1 MKEQWK
7 VLIADDEPIIREGIR
22 ESVDWDSLGMT
33 VVGEAEDGEEAL
45 ELALQHDVHILLADL
60 NMPIMN
66 GITLIKHIREKLP
79 ECRILIITG
88 HDEFAYAQQAIRLQV
103 DDYILKPVNRE
114 QLQSVLAR
122 LGGELEA
129 TVKQSEH
136 LEQASKQIAKNLPLL
151 RERFCL
157 DWIVQGAL
165 TEEEIIEQLN
175 FLQLPAASPVQ
186 IGVIRWPE
194 IRGDQRIMKE
204 NDRQLFLFATEN
216 IVAEM
221 LAGYRKVIFR
231 DRTDLVVV
239 CLWDAAPESVFHDL
253 EQAVQVYLKIP
264 VQVYSEAVDT
274 PLAEIGE
281 SYRSCK
287 ANVFKETEVSPLVR
301 RARQHIRE
309 QFGDPD
315 FTLESCAQLLQVT
328 PVYLS
333 RIIKQELGTTFVGLV
348 TGTRI
353 KKAIQLLNSTDQ
365 SINEI
370 AAQVGYETQHYFS
383 TAFKKVM
390 GLSPNQYRKG
400 GGPAE

>member
-22 ESVDWDSLGMT
+22 ESVDWESLGMT

-45 ELALQHDVHILLADL
+45 ELALQHQVHILLADL

-114 QLQSVLAR
+114 QLQKVLSR

-165 TEEEIIEQLN
+165 TEEEIIEQLH

-204 NDRQLFLFATEN
+204 NDRQLFLFALEN
-216 IVAEM
+216 IVAE
-221 LAGYRKVIFR
+221 LLSGYRKVIFR

-253 EQAVQVYLKIP
+253 EQAVQVYLKIS
-264 VQVYSEAVDT
+264 VQVYTEAVDT

-333 RIIKQELGTTFVGLV
+333 RVIKQELGTTFVGLV

-353 KKAIQLLNSTDQ
+353 KKAIQLLNSTDL

-370 AAQVGYETQHYFS
+370 AMQVGYETQHYFS